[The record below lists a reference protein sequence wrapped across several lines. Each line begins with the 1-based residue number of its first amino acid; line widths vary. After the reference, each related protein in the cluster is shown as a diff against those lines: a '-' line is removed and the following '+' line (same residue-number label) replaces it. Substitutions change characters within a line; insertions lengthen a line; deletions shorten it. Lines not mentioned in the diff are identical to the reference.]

1 MSRSTVAGLILVAI
15 LVAIFAL
22 HFTGIFPMHTY

>member
-1 MSRSTVAGLILVAI
+1 MSRNTIAGVIVTAI
-15 LVAIFAL
+15 LALIFVL